1 MEKKKR
7 LYYAL
12 GGFVLGLLTAS
23 LIWLHIRPRTNTDI
37 PAGSGGNHAD
47 NKKGDP
53 GGLPQSTTN
62 PNQDTAHNNSTAN
75 IPSKTPDN
83 SQIDNPTNTPDINP
97 DTTIN
102 PGQNVNPDNN
112 QTDNPTNTPDINPD
126 TTKNPG
132 EDFNP
137 DKSEEEP
144 PKDSPGTV
152 TEITSAPPEDTAQ
165 NETPVNPP
173 TNSQDKNPETTDVPT
188 RMPEITPAPTKDI
201 APPKNQTENTG
212 APDMGKTPDKNTEP
226 PATDTPQAPA
236 SSAKAWDK
244 TAVYTGG
251 DIVSYEGC
259 QYRAKWWTQGE
270 KPDSSDVWEDLG
282 IVDGEPATPAGTEN
296 APIDANICIW

>member
-97 DTTIN
+97 DTT
-102 PGQNVNPDNN
+102 
-112 QTDNPTNTPDINPD
+112 
-126 TTKNPG
+126 KNPG

-188 RMPEITPAPTKDI
+188 RMPEITPTPTKDI
-201 APPKNQTENTG
+201 APPENQTENTG
-212 APDMGKTPDKNTEP
+212 
-226 PATDTPQAPA
+226 APA

>member
-188 RMPEITPAPTKDI
+188 RMPEITPPKILPHPKIRRKTPGLLIWAKRLIRTQNHLPQT
-201 APPKNQTENTG
+201 PPKLL
-212 APDMGKTPDKNTEP
+212 P
-226 PATDTPQAPA
+226 PPLRHGIKPRSTRAAT
-236 SSAKAWDK
+236 
-244 TAVYTGG
+244 
-251 DIVSYEGC
+251 
-259 QYRAKWWTQGE
+259 
-270 KPDSSDVWEDLG
+270 L
-282 IVDGEPATPAGTEN
+282 
-296 APIDANICIW
+296 

>member
-97 DTTIN
+97 DTT
-102 PGQNVNPDNN
+102 
-112 QTDNPTNTPDINPD
+112 
-126 TTKNPG
+126 KNPG

-188 RMPEITPAPTKDI
+188 RMPEITPPKILPHPKIRRKTPGLLIWAKRLIRTQNHLPQT
-201 APPKNQTENTG
+201 PPKLL
-212 APDMGKTPDKNTEP
+212 P
-226 PATDTPQAPA
+226 PPLRHGIKPRSTRAAT
-236 SSAKAWDK
+236 
-244 TAVYTGG
+244 
-251 DIVSYEGC
+251 
-259 QYRAKWWTQGE
+259 
-270 KPDSSDVWEDLG
+270 L
-282 IVDGEPATPAGTEN
+282 
-296 APIDANICIW
+296 